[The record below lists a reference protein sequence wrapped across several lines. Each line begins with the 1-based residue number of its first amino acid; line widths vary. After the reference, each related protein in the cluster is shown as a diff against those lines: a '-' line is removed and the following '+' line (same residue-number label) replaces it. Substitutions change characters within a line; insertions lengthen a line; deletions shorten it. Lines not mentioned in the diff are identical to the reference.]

1 MALLNLALL
10 LVTAGEEEPADRLLG
25 RVLSARPDHAEAWI
39 WRGAGHQRAART
51 DEAAEAFSRAAA
63 LNPSMVE
70 AQANLLR
77 LAGRRAEALKS
88 FEDAI
93 LINQSAAV
101 LWSGLSVTAL
111 ELDDIQMALNTARR
125 AIELDADLA
134 DGHANLGQV
143 LHRSGDCASAVEAT
157 RRALE
162 LATDNLVLKLNLA
175 THLLGAGR
183 LSEGWDVHEW
193 RMSGAHCA
201 PAAGLPSVRWT
212 EGAPPGKRLLITAE
226 QGLGDEIEFATC
238 LPEVERLRA
247 EGVFEVVILECS
259 ERLTGLFARSFLNFA
274 IEPRLHSRETA
285 RQPAD
290 YGPMVARHGADCHL
304 AIGSL
309 PGLFCSTLE
318 DFERSGPVLVPDAD
332 RAGAFRAALDGL
344 GTGCRL
350 GISWRSLAGRDRSDS
365 LYSQL
370 EDWRALFEL
379 ADVVPVNLQYD
390 GSREEI
396 AEFAASG
403 GARVHSLD
411 GLDLMQDIDGVA
423 ALISSLDLVIS
434 TDNTV
439 FQIAAA
445 VGTPVLVMSTG
456 YYWPSLGT
464 GTSPWYRDVDL
475 FTREIGES
483 WAALLHRVA
492 MHVADRAV

>member
-1 MALLNLALL
+1 MNGAFPAP
-10 LVTAGEEEPADRLLG
+10 TAHP
-25 RVLSARPDHAEAWI
+25 
-39 WRGAGHQRAART
+39 
-51 DEAAEAFSRAAA
+51 
-63 LNPSMVE
+63 
-70 AQANLLR
+70 
-77 LAGRRAEALKS
+77 
-88 FEDAI
+88 
-93 LINQSAAV
+93 
-101 LWSGLSVTAL
+101 
-111 ELDDIQMALNTARR
+111 
-125 AIELDADLA
+125 
-134 DGHANLGQV
+134 
-143 LHRSGDCASAVEAT
+143 
-157 RRALE
+157 
-162 LATDNLVLKLNLA
+162 
-175 THLLGAGR
+175 
-183 LSEGWDVHEW
+183 
-193 RMSGAHCA
+193 
-201 PAAGLPSVRWT
+201 
-212 EGAPPGKRLLITAE
+212 PPGKRLLITAE

-259 ERLTGLFARSFLNFA
+259 ERLTGLFARSFPNFA

-290 YGPMVARHGADCHL
+290 YAPMVARHGADCNL

-309 PGLFCSTLE
+309 PGLFRSTLE
-318 DFERSGPVLVPDAD
+318 DFERSGPVPDAD

-344 GTGCRL
+344 GTGCRI

-390 GSREEI
+390 GSRKEI

-434 TDNTV
+434 TDKTV

-464 GTSPWYRDVDL
+464 GTSPWYCDVDL

-492 MHVADRAV
+492 MHVADRAA